1 MLRFPLPQVHH
12 DYQSFAALARLY
24 ARTKDCFLERI
35 EIDMSSATW
44 FEADMCAALG
54 AILYSLGQNLNT
66 VELTNIA
73 PRVWDILARN
83 GFLSHYGRAKVPDR
97 WGSTISYQRFDDR
110 DDHFF
115 ARYIESQF
123 IHRSEMPEMSS
134 GLLKKFRE
142 SIFEIFSNAVWHS
155 RTQLGIFS
163 CGQLFP
169 SKGLLNFTVADL
181 GVGMRQNIQDFA
193 GLDLAAEDAIVWATE
208 ENNTTRRGPIPGG
221 LGLKL
226 LREFIDLNGGCLQ
239 IVSDA
244 GFWQT
249 KDERVSTARLG
260 HPFPGTV
267 VYIGINTADLNSYSL
282 TSELDPNEIF

>member
-1 MLRFPLPQVHH
+1 MRFPLPQIHH
-12 DYQSFAALARLY
+12 DYESFAALARLY
-24 ARTKDCFLERI
+24 AQTENCFLERV
-35 EIDMSSATW
+35 EIDMSAATW

-66 VELTNIA
+66 VELTNIQ
-73 PRVWDILARN
+73 PMVGDILSRN
-83 GFLSHYGRAKVPDR
+83 GFLSHYGRAKIPDR
-97 WGSTISYQRFDDR
+97 WGTTISYQRFDDR

-115 ARYIESQF
+115 ARYIENQF

-155 RTQLGIFS
+155 RTRLGIFS
-163 CGQLFP
+163 CGQYFP
-169 SKGLLNFTVADL
+169 RKSLLNFTVADL
-181 GVGMRQNIQDFA
+181 GVGMRQNIHDYLGFE
-193 GLDLAAEDAIVWATE
+193 LSAEKAIVWATE
-208 ENNTTRRGPIPGG
+208 AHNTTKRGPVPGG

-226 LREFIDLNGGCLQ
+226 LREFINLNGGCLQ

-244 GFWQT
+244 GFWQCE
-249 KDERVSTARLG
+249 DARISTLQLG

-267 VYIGINTADLNSYSL
+267 VNIGINTADLNSYSL
-282 TSELDPNEIF
+282 TTELDADDIF

>member
-1 MLRFPLPQVHH
+1 
-12 DYQSFAALARLY
+12 
-24 ARTKDCFLERI
+24 
-35 EIDMSSATW
+35 
-44 FEADMCAALG
+44 
-54 AILYSLGQNLNT
+54 
-66 VELTNIA
+66 
-73 PRVWDILARN
+73 
-83 GFLSHYGRAKVPDR
+83 
-97 WGSTISYQRFDDR
+97 
-110 DDHFF
+110 
-115 ARYIESQF
+115 
-123 IHRSEMPEMSS
+123 MSS
-134 GLLKKFRE
+134 GLLKRFRE

-163 CGQLFP
+163 CGQFFP
-169 SKGLLNFTVADL
+169 TKGLLNFTVADL
-181 GVGMRQNIQDFA
+181 GVGIRQNIQDYV

-267 VYIGINTADLNSYSL
+267 VYIGINTADLNSYCL
-282 TSELDPNEIF
+282 PSELDADDIF